1 MFVNSILQRY
11 LLLFN
16 AKYDYHV
23 NNSMLRHGNISSVNT
38 SSQNQ
43 IYELPF
49 YFIGSKKVHFLN
61 IVKQNT
67 TDMHLELINT
77 CKY

>member
-1 MFVNSILQRY
+1 
-11 LLLFN
+11 
-16 AKYDYHV
+16 
-23 NNSMLRHGNISSVNT
+23 MLRHGNISSVNT